1 MQLARRVRVHRHE
14 IEVRLIGDV
23 RCLVEAGRAPA
34 LLPFGLDGFRRVA
47 FGLLLHFAR
56 HVDLLSQTK
65 RSLVQEDGKTFRG
78 TTSVKSPGPAAWWS
92 WRDSNPRPPHCQ
104 CDALPLRHSPDRSSL
119 EHASNGR
126 DPGEG

>member
-65 RSLVQEDGKTFRG
+65 RSFVQEDGKTFRG
-78 TTSVKSPGPAAWWS
+78 TTSVKTPALRSGGAGGVQT
-92 WRDSNPRPPHCQ
+92 RDSLTATRTLSRC
-104 CDALPLRHSPDRSSL
+104 APD
-119 EHASNGR
+119 
-126 DPGEG
+126 P